1 MSDSRRDS
9 WGEDS
14 NALRYDAFAR
24 LYPMYRET
32 SRDLVALARP
42 SRSST
47 VLDLAC
53 GTGVTTAAVLAVL
66 GRDGK
71 VIGVDKSPAM
81 LEVAAKATSDR
92 RVAWIRAA
100 AETVDQHV
108 AGPVDAAVC
117 NSAIWQTDLAAT
129 AAAVRNV
136 LVAGGR
142 FVFNVGSGFLD
153 RHDDPNYQGDLPSVI
168 RAIAAEDYGWTPPSS
183 GTPPRDRA
191 RLTRESICHQL
202 NIAGFEVERVEEF
215 RYDQSADA
223 QRAWLSVPVFTERH
237 LPGMPYDERMRV
249 LERAYETFG
258 SGEPTTSRWVA
269 FAARAERGLHI

>member
-1 MSDSRRDS
+1 MSDPRRDS
-9 WGEDS
+9 WGEAD

-32 SRDLVALARP
+32 SRDLVALAKP

-81 LEVAAKATSDR
+81 LDVAAKATPDR
-92 RVAWIRAA
+92 RVTWVRAA
-100 AETVDQHV
+100 AETADHHV
-108 AGPVDAAVC
+108 AGPVDVAVC

-129 AAAVRNV
+129 APAVRNV
-136 LVAGGR
+136 LVARGR
-142 FVFNVGSGFLD
+142 FIFNVESGFLE
-153 RHDDPNYQGDLPSVI
+153 RHDDPNYQGDLPGVTM
-168 RAIAAEDYGWTPPSS
+168 AIAAQDYGWTPPSS
-183 GTPPRDRA
+183 GTPPRDRP

-202 NIAGFEVERVEEF
+202 NNAGFEVERVEEF
-215 RYDQSADA
+215 EYNLSADA
-223 QRAWLSVPVFTERH
+223 QRAWLSVPVFTQRCSQ
-237 LPGMPYDERMRV
+237 
-249 LERAYETFG
+249 AC
-258 SGEPTTSRWVA
+258 PTTNDACSGKGVEGSALADTR
-269 FAARAERGLHI
+269 